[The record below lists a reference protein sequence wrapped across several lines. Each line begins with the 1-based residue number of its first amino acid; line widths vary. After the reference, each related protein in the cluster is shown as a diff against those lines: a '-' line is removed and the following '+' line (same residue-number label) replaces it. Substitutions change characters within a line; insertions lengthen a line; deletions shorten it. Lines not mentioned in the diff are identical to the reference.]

1 MHLLCTLLLV
11 LSLSLFLFLQT
22 TQSHTI
28 SKMGTKLLVGYVPE
42 HFSAP
47 LLKLI
52 ETDKELAEWIE
63 LVPNP
68 SGTGQMITALK
79 DRSIHLAVALTESLI
94 AGIILGKGDY
104 KLIGTYVT
112 SPLNWAVITGANT
125 KYNSIADLKGQKM
138 GISRPGSGSQVMAS
152 VMALQ
157 QGWTNSTDK
166 TLEFVVKDSFQNLR
180 DSVNDGSTAA
190 FMWEWFTTKPYRDS
204 GEVRFIGNQPTPWS
218 SWMIAASPQS
228 VAPELLAPEK
238 LRLFLDKLDESIHK
252 FGTEL
257 GIRSMEDVKYIEEKF
272 HQKEED
278 VKEWM
283 KGVSYPKK
291 THEISQKTLEETVK
305 DLGLAGVIPDASKV
319 VIPDQLVNT
328 AVANVTKT

>member
-1 MHLLCTLLLV
+1 MAA
-11 LSLSLFLFLQT
+11 
-22 TQSHTI
+22 
-28 SKMGTKLLVGYVPE
+28 KLRVGYVPE

-47 LLKLI
+47 LLQLL
-52 ETDKELAEWIE
+52 ETDKALAEWVE

-68 SGTGQMITALK
+68 SGTGQMIAALK

-125 KYNSIADLKGQKM
+125 KYNSIADLKGQNM

-157 QGWTNSTDK
+157 QGWTNTSSSALQFVGLLPSLSKSLEKSGLSVISPRPGHPGKKEWNTITLRMPASTSLTQSRHFRRLVGPACKQD
-166 TLEFVVKDSFQNLR
+166 D
-180 DSVNDGSTAA
+180 
-190 FMWEWFTTKPYRDS
+190 
-204 GEVRFIGNQPTPWS
+204 
-218 SWMIAASPQS
+218 PQS
-228 VAPELLAPEK
+228 VAPELLAPERLK
-238 LRLFLDKLDESIHK
+238 LFLEKLDASIHK

-257 GIRSMEDVKYIEEKF
+257 GIRSSENVKYIEEKF
-272 HQKEED
+272 DQKEAD

-291 THEISQKTLEETVK
+291 THEISKKTLEETVK
-305 DLGLAGVIPDASKV
+305 DLGLAGVIPDAKGV
-319 VIPDQLVNT
+319 AIPDQLVNT
-328 AVANVTKT
+328 EVATVTNS

>member
-1 MHLLCTLLLV
+1 MHHHSNFLPTHSQVLLL
-11 LSLSLFLFLQT
+11 LILLLFITL
-22 TQSHTI
+22 HTPNTAMAAT
-28 SKMGTKLLVGYVPE
+28 KKLLVGYVPE

-47 LLKLI
+47 LLQLL
-52 ETDKELAEWIE
+52 EHDKELAEWVE

-68 SGTGQMITALK
+68 SGTGQMISALK
-79 DRSIHLAVALTESLI
+79 ERSIHLAVALTESLI

-125 KYNSIADLKGQKM
+125 KYKSIADLKGQKM

-157 QGWTNSTDK
+157 QGWANSPDSA
-166 TLEFVVKDSFQNLR
+166 LEFVV
-180 DSVNDGSTAA
+180 
-190 FMWEWFTTKPYRDS
+190 
-204 GEVRFIGNQPTPWS
+204 
-218 SWMIAASPQS
+218 AASPES
-228 VAPELLAPEK
+228 VDPELLAPEK
-238 LRLFLDKLDESIHK
+238 LRLFLSKLDESIHR
-252 FGTEL
+252 FGAEL
-257 GIRSMEDVKYIEEKF
+257 GIRSPEDVKYIQDTF

-291 THEISQKTLEETVK
+291 THEISHKTLQETVK
-305 DLGLAGVIPDASKV
+305 DLGLAGVILDASKV

-328 AVANVTKT
+328 DVAKVTQT

>member
-1 MHLLCTLLLV
+1 MQLLL
-11 LSLSLFLFLQT
+11 LLLLIT
-22 TQSHTI
+22 TTTTTTMSASTG
-28 SKMGTKLLVGYVPE
+28 SPKKLLVGYVPE

-47 LLKLI
+47 LLQLL
-52 ETDKELAEWIE
+52 EADKELAEWVE

-68 SGTGQMITALK
+68 SGTGQMISALK
-79 DRSIHLAVALTESLI
+79 ERSIHLAVALTESLI
-94 AGIILGKGDY
+94 AGIILAKGDY
-104 KLIGTYVT
+104 KLIATYVT
-112 SPLNWAVITGANT
+112 SPLNWAVITGADTNY
-125 KYNSIADLKGQKM
+125 KSIADLKGQKM

-157 QGWTNSTDK
+157 QGWTNSTDSA
-166 TLEFVVKDSFQNLR
+166 LQFVVKDSFKNLR

-190 FMWEWFTTKPYRDS
+190 FMWEWFTTKPYQDS
-204 GEVRFIGNQPTPWS
+204 GEVKFIGNQPTPWE

-238 LRLFLDKLDESIHK
+238 LKVFLDKLDQSIHK
-252 FGTEL
+252 FGTEM
-257 GIRSMEDVKYIEEKF
+257 GIRSVENIRYIGEKF

-305 DLGLAGVIPDASKV
+305 DLGLAGVIPDSSKV

-328 AVANVTKT
+328 EVAKVINT

>member
-1 MHLLCTLLLV
+1 MMAA
-11 LSLSLFLFLQT
+11 ST
-22 TQSHTI
+22 TTN
-28 SKMGTKLLVGYVPE
+28 KLRVGYVPE

-47 LLKLI
+47 LLQLI
-52 ETDKELAEWIE
+52 ENDKELAEWIE

-125 KYNSIADLKGQKM
+125 KYKSITDLKGQKM

-157 QGWTNSTDK
+157 QGWTNSTDSA
-166 TLEFVVKDSFQNLR
+166 TEFVVKDSFKNLR

-190 FMWEWFTTKPYRDS
+190 FMWEWFTTKPYQDS
-204 GEVRFIGNQPTPWS
+204 GEVKFIV
-218 SWMIAASPQS
+218 AASPES
-228 VAPELLAPEK
+228 VAPELLAPPK
-238 LRLFLDKLDESIHK
+238 LKIFLDKLDESINK

-257 GIRSMEDVKYIEEKF
+257 GIRSVENVKYIQEKF
-272 HQKEED
+272 DQREED

-305 DLGLAGVIPDASKV
+305 DLGLAGVIPDSNKV
-319 VIPDQLVNT
+319 MIPDQLVNT
-328 AVANVTKT
+328 EVAKVTNA